1 VPSITRGPKAT
12 PRTSPTLRKQRRD
25 ELRRRLLEATET
37 LMRDGASF
45 TELGVERLAVAAG
58 ASRATFYVYFKDKS
72 QLLQDFAE
80 QVLTEIADAVQQL
93 WQQSGPSGLDDMRHA
108 VRGVIASYRKHQ
120 QILTA
125 VMELAHYTP
134 EIDEVYRRLIE
145 RNAGYSRDF
154 LDRGQAAGRIREL
167 DSAETAL
174 VITWMVERCCYQ
186 MLRDAPP
193 EADRKLADTLTQMIW
208 GAIYLEDPNI
218 H

>member
-1 VPSITRGPKAT
+1 
-12 PRTSPTLRKQRRD
+12 LREQRRD

-58 ASRATFYVYFKDKS
+58 TSRATFYVYFKDKS
-72 QLLQDFAE
+72 QLLQGFAE

-93 WQQSGPSGLDDMRHA
+93 WQQSGPTGPDDMRQA
-108 VRGVIASYRKHQ
+108 VHGVIASYRRHQ

-134 EIDEVYRRLIE
+134 EIDEVYRRLIA

-154 LDRGQAAGRIREL
+154 LDRAQAAGRIRKL

-193 EADRKLADTLTQMIW
+193 AADRKLADTLTQMIW
-208 GAIYLEDPNI
+208 GAIYLEDPNG

>member
-1 VPSITRGPKAT
+1 MRG
-12 PRTSPTLRKQRRD
+12 
-25 ELRRRLLEATET
+25 
-37 LMRDGASF
+37 GASF

-93 WQQSGPSGLDDMRHA
+93 WEQSGPAGPDDMRQA
-108 VRGVIASYRKHQ
+108 VRGVIAAYRKHQ

-145 RNAGYSRDF
+145 RNADYSRDF
-154 LDRGQAAGRIREL
+154 LDRGQAAGRIRKL
-167 DSAETAL
+167 DSAETAH

-193 EADRKLADTLTQMIW
+193 EADQRLADTLTQMIW
-208 GAIYLEDPNI
+208 GAIYLEDPNG

>member
-93 WQQSGPSGLDDMRHA
+93 WQQSGPSGPDDMRQA
-108 VRGVIASYRKHQ
+108 VSGVIASYRKHQ

-145 RNAGYSRDF
+145 RNATYSRDF

-167 DSAETAL
+167 DSAETAH

-193 EADRKLADTLTQMIW
+193 EADQRLANTLTQMIW
-208 GAIYLEDPNI
+208 GAIYLEDPSGQ
-218 H
+218 